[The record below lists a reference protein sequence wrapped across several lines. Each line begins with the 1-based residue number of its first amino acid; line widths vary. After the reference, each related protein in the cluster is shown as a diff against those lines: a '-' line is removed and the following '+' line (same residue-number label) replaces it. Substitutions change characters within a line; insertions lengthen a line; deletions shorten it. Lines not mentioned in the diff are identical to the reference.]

1 MNKNSIIYLLI
12 GIVVGGL
19 TVFILFGENRFS
31 SDEHNS
37 SEVAHNEEGD
47 EHGNEEEGHSE
58 AINISDKVMQEFGIE
73 LQSAGEGKIAVHK
86 DLTGEIVLN
95 PDNIAHIVPRFGGIV
110 KSVYKKIGDSIKK
123 GEKIATIES
132 NESLVSYDVTS
143 SIDGTILE
151 LHMTPGELIGD
162 AQHIVLVANLTNV
175 WAELNIY
182 QQDLG
187 KVKVGQNVEIT
198 SPHSKTVFK
207 GKLFYISPVVD
218 EATRTAVAR
227 VKLNNKRGTW
237 KPGMF
242 ISGSVL
248 TNYKTVNIAV
258 PVNAIQILNNQ
269 KVVFVSGAEGFQPQ
283 VVTLG
288 MENNKLI
295 EVIDGLHAGDKYV
308 AKGAYT
314 FKSEILKESFGGD
327 EH

>member
-1 MNKNSIIYLLI
+1 MNKNNLIYLLI

-31 SDEHNS
+31 SDEHNLS
-37 SEVAHNEEGD
+37 KVAHNEEGD
-47 EHGNEEEGHSE
+47 EHGHEGHSE
-58 AINISDKVMQEFGIE
+58 AINISDEVMKEFGIE
-73 LQSAGEGKIAVHK
+73 VKIASKGKIAVHK

-187 KVKVGQNVEIT
+187 KVKIGQNVEIT

-218 EATRTAVAR
+218 EATRTAIAR
-227 VKLNNKRGTW
+227 VKLNNTRGTW

-242 ISGSVL
+242 ISGRVF
-248 TNYKTVNIAV
+248 TNYRTVNIAV
-258 PVNAIQILNNQ
+258 PVNAIQILNSQ
-269 KVVFVSGAEGFQPQ
+269 EVVFVSGAEGFQPQ

-327 EH
+327 HGH

>member
-1 MNKNSIIYLLI
+1 MNKNNLIYLLI

-19 TVFILFGENRFS
+19 AVFIFFGES
-31 SDEHNS
+31 TTSHDENN
-37 SEVAHNEEGD
+37 AEEIEHGHEEDGHGD
-47 EHGNEEEGHSE
+47 EEEHSE

-73 LQSAGEGKIAVHK
+73 LQSAGVGKITVHK
-86 DLTGEIVLN
+86 DLTGEIVPN
-95 PDNIAHIVPRFGGIV
+95 PYNVAHIVPRFAGIV
-110 KSVYKKIGDSIKK
+110 KDVYKKIGDSIKK
-123 GEKIATIES
+123 GDKIATIES

-162 AQHIVLVANLTNV
+162 AQHIVMVADLTNV

-187 KVKVGQNVEIT
+187 IIKVGQNVSIT

-227 VKLNNKRGTW
+227 VKLNNSRGTW

-242 ISGSVL
+242 ISGSVI
-248 TNYKTVNIAV
+248 TNYKTVKIAV
-258 PVNAIQILNNQ
+258 PVNAIQMLNSQ
-269 KVVFVSGAEGFQPQ
+269 KVVFVSRDEGFQPQ

>member
-58 AINISDKVMQEFGIE
+58 AINISDEVMKEFGIE
-73 LQSAGEGKIAVHK
+73 VNIANKGKIAVHK
-86 DLTGEIVLN
+86 ELTGEIVLN

-198 SPHSKTVFK
+198 SPHTKNVFK

-227 VKLNNKRGTW
+227 VKLNNSRGTW

-248 TNYKTVNIAV
+248 TDYKTVKIAV

-308 AKGAYT
+308 SKGAYT

-327 EH
+327 ED